1 MVEEAKIRGG
11 KKSKS
16 LRWWSLFKSIS
27 AKILFTRCTQHQG
40 PFYQHTSFNE
50 NTIESEVWSVPFQ
63 QYLHPKV
70 TLPYPPSCHKSIEQS
85 WASHHTWSNHHC
97 LYHTI
102 GKPLRIL
109 SPLFCISLYSLLK
122 RACPKQDRTYIVI
135 SRRVYLEMWLTKLQ
149 WIHGNQSYHSHSYL
163 IIPPFSLN
171 QLLPSTKQ
179 RLERRPYQ
187 ILWTRV
193 EQKLSGYQM
202 ERIVYRFERILLGWV
217 DQMDNLSRILC
228 TYTHKNEEWVSLTG
242 AGRGEGRRT
251 IVEVLSCRLRC
262 ETETKGS
269 QLHCPM

>member
-1 MVEEAKIRGG
+1 MGKRESEERERED
-11 KKSKS
+11 S
-16 LRWWSLFKSIS
+16 RWWSLFKSIS

-70 TLPYPPSCHKSIEQS
+70 TLPYLPSYHKLIEQS

-109 SPLFCISLYSLLK
+109 SSLFVSAFTLFSSEASENEK
-122 RACPKQDRTYIVI
+122 DRTYIVI